1 MADLVVD
8 YGLLDQAES
17 SLRRLVSEFANIK
30 TQELAYAGAWGSG
43 DIAAAMDGFAGN
55 WDYHRK
61 KLEASME
68 SLGTMVSQC
77 QADFRKVDKGL
88 ANDLARHK

>member
-8 YGLLDQAES
+8 YGLLGQTES
-17 SLRRLVSEFANIK
+17 SLRSLVSEFANIR
-30 TQELAYAGAWGSG
+30 TQEHAYSSAWGSG

-61 KLEASME
+61 KLQASME
-68 SLGTMVSQC
+68 ALGTAVAKC
-77 QADFRKVDKGL
+77 RAEFAKAETKLAGDLTDK
-88 ANDLARHK
+88 R